1 MKTLSRITKGFFY
14 LLLLPTVIGIGG
26 WQGWSWWS
34 WASAPPIADVPASA
48 PTPTSS
54 GDSANSS
61 TNELPEGQSIRI
73 EIPEGATAQQ
83 IGQDLHS
90 AGLIRSLTA
99 WNVWTRLQTFQNREG
114 SFQAGVYELSP
125 TDSLETIANKIWQG
139 QVMQLSF
146 TIPEGWSMQQ
156 MADYFAG
163 QGYFTKE
170 EFLAAAQQVPRDKY
184 PWLPE
189 GIPHLEGFLY
199 PDTYQF
205 TGELTPQLAINQ
217 MLDRFQELA
226 LPIYQQ
232 SQANTPYSLLE
243 WATLASIV
251 EKEAVIGAERPQ
263 IASVFARRL
272 KEGMPLGA
280 DPTVEYALGIR
291 QTPDQPLT
299 WDQVKTPSPYNTYQ
313 NVGLPPTPI
322 SSPGIASL
330 EASLKPSDTEYLYF
344 VARYDGTHVFSKTLA
359 EHEAAQTAIHDGRE
373 TDGQEAKG
381 REAEATAEPSPAQP
395 N

>member
-14 LLLLPTVIGIGG
+14 LLLLPIAIGIGG

-34 WASAPPIADVPASA
+34 WASAPPAAETPAAD
-48 PTPTSS
+48 TSS
-54 GDSANSS
+54 DLTGTNS
-61 TNELPEGQSIRI
+61 TNPAGSSAIQI
-73 EIPEGATAQQ
+73 EIPDGATAEQ
-83 IGQDLHS
+83 IGQDLQA

-99 WNVWTRLQTFQNREG
+99 WNLWTKLQTLQNREG
-114 SFQAGVYELSP
+114 SFQAGVYQLSP

-139 QVMQLSF
+139 EVMQLSF

-156 MADYFAG
+156 MADYFEG
-163 QGYFTKE
+163 QGYFSKA
-170 EFLAAAQQVPRDKY
+170 EFLAAAQQIPRDKY

-205 TGELTPQLAINQ
+205 AGELTPQLAINQ

-226 LPIYQQ
+226 LPLYE
-232 SQANTPYSLLE
+232 QAQETTPYSLLE
-243 WATLASIV
+243 WTTLASIV
-251 EKEAVIGAERPQ
+251 EREAVIGEERPQ

-272 KEGMPLGA
+272 KEGMALGA

-299 WDQVKTPSPYNTYQ
+299 WDQVKTPSPYNTYV
-313 NVGLPPTPI
+313 NEGLPPTPI
-322 SSPGIASL
+322 SSPGVASL
-330 EASLKPSDTEYLYF
+330 EASLKPNDTEYLYF

-359 EHEAAQTAIHDGRE
+359 EHEAAQTAIHNNRD
-373 TDGQEAKG
+373 A
-381 REAEATAEPSPAQP
+381 EAETAQPSPATL